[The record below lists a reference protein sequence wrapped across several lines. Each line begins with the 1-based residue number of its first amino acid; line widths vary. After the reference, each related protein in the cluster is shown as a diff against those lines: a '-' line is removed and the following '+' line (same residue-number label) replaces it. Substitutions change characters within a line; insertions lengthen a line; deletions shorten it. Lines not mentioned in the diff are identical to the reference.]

1 VASLSKLVLTE
12 KAIIDVMSDSHADI
26 TRAVRTAVKKVK
38 ATEMLPV
45 IELAVE
51 VSDIQDKMLERV
63 DQLIKSLDE
72 E

>member
-1 VASLSKLVLTE
+1 MASLSKLVLTE